1 MGSYA
6 VIEETGNGIVRFLRD
21 KLVPEF
27 VDHQEEI
34 DLCSPDERGDLTV
47 GIFLY
52 DIRESEEM
60 LGIGLRDRG
69 VSKQV
74 YPSLFLNLYYM
85 ITVYSESDIKF
96 RARQEQKLLGRI
108 LQLFHEHR
116 LLPEEFLHDGSQTIQ
131 YPVKI
136 ELEKLKLEDKMKI
149 YNVPG
154 KSYKN
159 SLFYQVCPVELESTL
174 VKKVHRVMDVDLSVK
189 EEKERG

>member
-6 VIEETGNGIVRFLRD
+6 VIEETGNGIVKFLRE

-27 VDHQEEI
+27 VDHKEEI

-60 LGIGLRDRG
+60 IGIGPRDKG
-69 VSKQV
+69 IAKQI

-108 LQLFHEHR
+108 LQVFHENK
-116 LLPEEFLHDGSQTIQ
+116 LFPEEYLHDGSQTIH
-131 YPVKI
+131 YPVKV
-136 ELEKLKLEDKMKI
+136 ELEKLRLEDKMKI

-159 SLFYQVCPVELESTL
+159 SLFYRVYPVELESDL
-174 VKKVHRVMDVDLSVK
+174 VKKVHRVVDVDLTAR
-189 EEKERG
+189 EEKGRG